1 MLIGWAAPAA
11 ALDLPIQRAGAAPV
25 APCYAATVFEVQ
37 LTPAAALAAHPRGAG
52 PTRAV
57 ATRTL
62 GVAAL
67 DVVASRIGATFEPEF
82 ADEIAPEPGRR
93 GADFTAFHIVHL
105 PQGASLE
112 QALADFAAL
121 PEVAS
126 VSPLAVLPTSTFPND
141 SLYAQETWLFDPG
154 NPRHDIHAPEAWS
167 LTHGDTASIIA
178 ILDTGVLEGHPD
190 LGGTVAGLRGNLWTN
205 WAEKGGMPG
214 VDDDGDGYVDDVHG
228 WDFVTGGPADGI
240 YPAAGE
246 DGDVADNDPNDFAGH
261 GTIVA
266 GIAGAITNNTS
277 GVAGV
282 SPVCRILP
290 VRMGWLPEGSA
301 RPNGAVR
308 MDFAAQAIRYAT
320 RVGASVI
327 NCSWASAYTAGL
339 DSAITAATQAG
350 CIVVA
355 ASGNFSSPNYLST
368 RSDVLAV
375 GATDASD
382 AYWSGTEAGPWL
394 DLVARG
400 VSMTSTYLQTTSSDS
415 LGYRQPAY
423 VTGITGTSVAAPVV
437 SGVVAVVQA
446 YMRSLGKSPLTPG
459 GMRDRLIRT
468 GDDVSAANP
477 GQPYLVP
484 RVNLYRALS
493 DPGLTAVPPSSAS
506 PVLRL
511 APREQPSHGA
521 VTFDWAL
528 AAHALEPVSLAI
540 HDAAGRRVASAS
552 RTGTDGSWTWNGRDE
567 AGSLVPAGMYFARLT
582 CGSRHAQARV
592 VLLR

>member
-1 MLIGWAAPAA
+1 MWLGWAAPAA
-11 ALDLPIQRAGAAPV
+11 ALDLPIQRAGSAPT

-37 LTPAAALAAHPRGAG
+37 LAPFAALAAHPRGAG

-57 ATRTL
+57 ATRSL

-67 DVVASRIGATFEPEF
+67 DIVASRMGATFEPEF
-82 ADEIAPEPGRR
+82 AGELAPEPGRR
-93 GADFTAFHIVHL
+93 GTDFTAFHIVHL
-105 PQGASLE
+105 PPGASLE
-112 QALADFAAL
+112 QALAEFAAL

-126 VSPLAVLPTSTFPND
+126 VSPLAVLPTTTFPDD
-141 SLYAQETWLFDPG
+141 SLYAQETWLFDP
-154 NPRHDIHAPEAWS
+154 NTPRHDIGAPEAWAVS
-167 LTHGDTASIIA
+167 RGDTSSIIA
-178 ILDTGVLEGHPD
+178 VLDTGVLEGHPD

-205 WAEKGGMPG
+205 WAEKGGTPG
-214 VDDDGDGYVDDVHG
+214 LDDDGDGYVDDVHG
-228 WDFVTGGPADGI
+228 WDFVTGGPAGGI
-240 YPAAGE
+240 FPAAGE
-246 DGDVADNDPNDFAGH
+246 DGDVEDNDPNDFAGH
-261 GTIVA
+261 GTLVA

-282 SPVCRILP
+282 APVCRILP
-290 VRMGWLPEGSA
+290 VRMGWLPSGSA

-308 MDFAAQAIRYAT
+308 MDFAAEAIRYAT
-320 RVGASVI
+320 RLGATVI
-327 NCSWASAYTAGL
+327 NCSWASAYTTGL
-339 DSAITAATQAG
+339 DSALTAAAQAG

-355 ASGNFSSPNYLST
+355 ASGNNSSPNYLST

-375 GATDASD
+375 GATDPYD
-382 AYWSGTEAGPWL
+382 AYWSGTETGPWL

-400 VSMTSTYLQTTSSDS
+400 VGMTTTYLQTTSADS
-415 LGYRQPAY
+415 IGYRQPAY

-446 YMRSLGKSPLTPG
+446 YMRSLGKSPLTFG
-459 GMRDRLIRT
+459 GMRDRLMRT

-484 RVNLYRALS
+484 RVNLYRALT
-493 DPGLTAVPPSSAS
+493 DPGLTAVPPALAS
-506 PVLRL
+506 LALRF
-511 APREQPSHGA
+511 APRAQPSYGA
-521 VTFDWAL
+521 ATLDWAL
-528 AAHALEPVSLAI
+528 AAGSPEPVHLAI

-552 RTGTDGSWTWNGRDE
+552 SAAAAGSWTWNGRDE